1 MQQGID
7 VSTDNMALQRVRE
20 AAEKAK
26 IELSSSMQ
34 VRSRAVHSCTR
45 SLSLPNFIHRFTLLF
60 FSLLHSLSTLTAL
73 SLAQTDINLPFL
85 TMDSSGPK
93 HMNMQLSRAK
103 FESLTSDLVQR
114 TIGPCE
120 KAIKDADISRSDIS
134 DVILVGGMTRMPKVR
149 EQNSL
154 CPPSVSSSLSCRS
167 YHLFSPC

>member
-1 MQQGID
+1 
-7 VSTDNMALQRVRE
+7 
-20 AAEKAK
+20 
-26 IELSSSMQ
+26 
-34 VRSRAVHSCTR
+34 
-45 SLSLPNFIHRFTLLF
+45 
-60 FSLLHSLSTLTAL
+60 
-73 SLAQTDINLPFL
+73 
-85 TMDSSGPK
+85 MDSSGPK

-154 CPPSVSSSLSCRS
+154 CSPSVSSSLSCRS
-167 YHLFSPC
+167 YHLFFSLLRMSLFPFTYM